1 MDTTLNC
8 TIIELNDVWVYI
20 HRSSYKS
27 DIHNIELVCIG
38 SGIWNRDIFD
48 FAFTAFIFAA
58 SCTCNF
64 FETSKGI
71 EICKI
76 FAIYLNVKRAKTLSA
91 VMCAMCTYMYVCVV
105 VFLCGCLY
113 GVVIFNTENIRFICI
128 KYIIIP
134 SFTKSWLLW
143 YFCCCCDD
151 LRKVSFSETYCY
163 FVIVITFPIYI

>member
-1 MDTTLNC
+1 MY
-8 TIIELNDVWVYI
+8 IIYLWPSTFNTRYHAFV
-20 HRSSYKS
+20 
-27 DIHNIELVCIG
+27 LF
-38 SGIWNRDIFD
+38 GIWNRDIFG

-58 SCTCNF
+58 SCACNF